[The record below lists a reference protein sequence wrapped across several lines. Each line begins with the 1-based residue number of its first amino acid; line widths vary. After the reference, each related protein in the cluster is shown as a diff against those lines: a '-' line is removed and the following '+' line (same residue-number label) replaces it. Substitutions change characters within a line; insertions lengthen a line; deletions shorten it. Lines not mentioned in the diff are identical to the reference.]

1 MTWTKLSDDWTD
13 DTWTL
18 SDAAHRLH
26 TDALVWSNRK
36 LLDLRIP
43 KEDLP
48 RLSRASESVSELLD
62 GSWWKD
68 EGDHYLIQHH
78 GIYQRTRA
86 QVIKQQEA
94 NRLNGRQGGRP
105 GRERHAPKTTPVT
118 QSVSESLSELQSGSE
133 TERDGTG
140 QDKNSLTEQQQT
152 HTRTAAETARAT
164 GCYSCQR
171 AAGFNP
177 DGPPCPEHRTAA

>member
-1 MTWTKLSDDWTD
+1 MTWTKLSDDWSD
-13 DTWTL
+13 DAWTL

-26 TDALVWSNRK
+26 VDGLVWSNRK

-48 RLSRASESVSELLD
+48 RISKASDSVSELLD

-78 GIYQRTRA
+78 GMYQRTRA
-86 QVIKQQEA
+86 QVIKQQVA
-94 NRLNGRQGGRP
+94 NALNGRKGGRP
-105 GRERHAPKTTPVT
+105 ARPAPTVESRSET
-118 QSVSESLSELQSGSE
+118 QSVTESLSHLPSGSE

-140 QDKNSLTEQQQT
+140 QDKNSLREAELSEG
-152 HTRTAAETARAT
+152 TALDFAKAT
-164 GCYSCQR
+164 GCYDCQR
-171 AAGFNP
+171 QSAFGT
-177 DGPPCPEHRTAA
+177 GPCPQHRRSA